1 MGVKELFKNI
11 FGSKERRDD
20 KGSDYN
26 NDNRVK
32 DGEIVYSPLEG
43 EVRKL
48 SEVNDPTFGQELMGK
63 GMAIEPTR
71 GRVVAPVDGEIVALF
86 NTKHALA
93 LKSKDGVEVLI
104 HVGIDTVNLEGRHF
118 KAHVDQ
124 GFEVKAGQ
132 LLVEFDIEKIRN
144 EGYDVITSVVIT
156 NTEDY
161 KEVKGTEAEKVK
173 ETEPFIRV
181 VR

>member
-1 MGVKELFKNI
+1 MGVKDLFKNI
-11 FGSKERRDD
+11 FRSKERSNNTR
-20 KGSDYN
+20 SSYN
-26 NDNRVK
+26 NDNKFRS
-32 DGEIVYSPLEG
+32 GEIVYSPLEG

-71 GRVVAPVDGEIVALF
+71 GRVVAPVDGEIVAIF

-104 HVGIDTVNLEGRHF
+104 HVGIDTVNLEGRYF

-124 GFEVKAGQ
+124 GFDVKAGE

-156 NTEDY
+156 NTDDY
-161 KEVKGTEAEKVK
+161 KEIRGTEAEKVK
-173 ETEPFIRV
+173 ETEPFIQVIR
-181 VR
+181 